1 MCVENLTPND
11 GECDII
17 WKQGSCRHNPINM
30 ISLGCALIEKI
41 GVHIKK
47 RNLGIK
53 THREKRVSCED
64 ADTEQRWP
72 WEDRDKNLS
81 DV

>member
-1 MCVENLTPND
+1 
-11 GECDII
+11 
-17 WKQGSCRHNPINM
+17 M

-53 THREKRVSCED
+53 THREKRASCED
-64 ADTEQRWP
+64 ADTKQRWP